1 MARSRTKKA
10 DTQTDAP
17 NPADDT
23 SFDVETFDA
32 APPPDPAVEAERIV
46 HGLAEQTRLEPALTE
61 PSRPEPDQPRLP
73 DEPPAGSHSLIANP
87 SSTRRPE
94 SHASR
99 VNRLPS
105 TLGVPAGDLIVKLI
119 DKGDNR
125 AGIGIRIDT
134 LDGRTLSD
142 EEKQVVREIVRGDGG
157 DRTGFE
163 WRPEIRMWHK
173 PIIRQGEHPADVP
186 PSRPVA
192 IRLDA
197 ENRVQALAEAL
208 RELQADPV
216 GFADRVQ
223 QRREQAAEAGRI
235 PD

>member
-1 MARSRTKKA
+1 MARSRTKKS
-10 DTQTDAP
+10 DTDTSP
-17 NPADDT
+17 ETPVEDT
-23 SFDVETFDA
+23 SFNVNEYDA
-32 APPPDPAVEAERIV
+32 TPPDPAAQRQASGVIQS
-46 HGLAEQTRLEPALTE
+46 LAEQTKLTE
-61 PSRPEPDQPRLP
+61 SDI
-73 DEPPAGSHSLIANP
+73 HSVIANP

-94 SHASR
+94 SHAAR

-105 TLGVPAGDLIVKLI
+105 TLGVQAGDLIVKLI

-163 WRPEIRMWHK
+163 WQPVIKMWHK
-173 PIIRQGEHPADVP
+173 PILRSGEHPADMP

-223 QRREQAAEAGRI
+223 QRREQVAEAGRI
-235 PD
+235 PG